1 MQIKLHVMSRKND
14 RIEHLIEIIKNNN
27 VGSQEEL
34 LRMLAD
40 RGIFVTQATLSRDLK
55 MLKTTK
61 VPLDHGAY
69 AYMLPDAST
78 ARIASGGRLN
88 ADFARHV
95 GNGFISLEFSGN
107 LGVMLTR
114 NGYAS
119 GIAYDIDMLNAPEI
133 AGTIAGAN
141 TVLIVLRDGV
151 THEKAREVLSLIVP
165 VINYSGKTL

>member
-1 MQIKLHVMSRKND
+1 MSRKND

-34 LRMLAD
+34 LRRLAE

-61 VPLDHGAY
+61 VPLDHGDY

-78 ARIASGGRLN
+78 VRITSGIRKPSEFSRPG
-88 ADFARHV
+88 
-95 GNGFISLEFSGN
+95 GNGFISLEFTGN
-107 LGVMLTR
+107 LAVLLTR
-114 NGYAS
+114 NGYAG

-141 TVLIVLRDGV
+141 TVFIALREGV
-151 THEKAREVLSLIVP
+151 SHEKAMEVLSMIVP
-165 VINYSGKTL
+165 INLPGNQYTAK

>member
-1 MQIKLHVMSRKND
+1 MSRKNE

-34 LRMLAD
+34 LKMLAD
-40 RGIFVTQATLSRDLK
+40 RGIYVTQATLSRDLK

-61 VPLDHGAY
+61 VPLDHGEY

-78 ARIASGGRLN
+78 AKIAKGGRKTT
-88 ADFARHV
+88 DYSRQV
-95 GNGFISLEFSGN
+95 GQGFISLEFSGN

-133 AGTIAGAN
+133 AGTISGAN
-141 TVLIVLRDGV
+141 TVLVVLREGV
-151 THEKAREVLSLIVP
+151 SHERASEVLSMIVP
-165 VINYSGKTL
+165 V

>member
-1 MQIKLHVMSRKND
+1 MSRKND

-34 LRMLAD
+34 LRLLSE

-78 ARIASGGRLN
+78 AKICTSIRRVNDMS
-88 ADFARHV
+88 HQV
-95 GNGFISLEFSGN
+95 GNGFISLEFTGN
-107 LGVMLTR
+107 IGVMLTR

-119 GIAYDIDMLNAPEI
+119 GIAYDIDMLNSPEI

-141 TVLIVLRDGV
+141 TVFIALREGV
-151 THEKAREVLSLIVP
+151 SHERAIDVLSIIIP
-165 VINYSGKTL
+165 KINLQ

>member
-1 MQIKLHVMSRKND
+1 MSRKND
-14 RIEHLIEIIKNNN
+14 RIEYLIEIIKNNN
-27 VGSQEEL
+27 VGSQEEI
-34 LRMLAD
+34 LRMLSE

-78 ARIASGGRLN
+78 AKITSTGRRTG
-88 ADFARHV
+88 DPSRHV

-107 LGVMLTR
+107 LAVLLTR

-141 TVLIVLRDGV
+141 TVFIALREGV
-151 THEKAREVLSLIVP
+151 TQAKAIEVLSMILP
-165 VINYSGKTL
+165 VGNLH